1 MFDELIVRSL
11 CQQYSVDGIMD
22 LFRHIIIIQ
31 YSENDITAHGKYMVN
46 PHRDVEIHEEV
57 SQVKNFER
65 VSFLNQTVKF
75 LNAS

>member
-1 MFDELIVRSL
+1 
-11 CQQYSVDGIMD
+11 
-22 LFRHIIIIQ
+22 
-31 YSENDITAHGKYMVN
+31 MVN

-75 LNAS
+75 LNASW